1 MRVDFYHLTRTPVE
15 AVLPRLLEKVVSGG
29 ERALVVAGD
38 AGLLARLDEQLWRYE
53 PASFLPHGIAG
64 GGDEAAQPIL
74 LGTRAEALNGARH
87 LLVADGAWPEG
98 AETFERV
105 FFLFDETSI
114 AGARAEWRR
123 LDQPKRYWKQDER
136 SRWVEGP

>member
-1 MRVDFYHLTRTPVE
+1 MAYACSTSSFPPITRSDDALRVDFYHLTRTPVE
-15 AVLPRLLEKVVSGG
+15 SVLPRLLEKVVSGG

-87 LLVADGAWPEG
+87 LLDRKRVVW
-98 AETFERV
+98 ERGCQYV
-105 FFLFDETSI
+105 
-114 AGARAEWRR
+114 
-123 LDQPKRYWKQDER
+123 
-136 SRWVEGP
+136 